1 VLLDNEMEGCRLNMV
16 FLNSLEKRVEED
28 RVLNAQVSIGESQGC
43 WYVGWQETKEDG
55 RMVQET
61 WFEGASWE
69 EMLTAFRQHIFAKQC
84 DGFIPIVEAAI
95 LPEITLLDR
104 RTAKLQLLAYYSELH
119 PNEELYEELRQWR
132 LKQSSK
138 EGKIPFMVATN
149 RLLRLVSVF
158 LPHTLD
164 ELRQLPGFG
173 ANKSAAY
180 GEELLGITLS
190 HERLTSFPLYWVKE
204 TINPVEFNNWLEQE
218 KESKRKSIENKQ
230 DIKRKLLEAISR
242 GDGLEALREQTQL
255 QRRELLI
262 LMEELDR
269 EGYDMEP
276 YIEIIL
282 QNVPNEEQ
290 ALAWEAFEQK
300 GDRYLKPIL
309 QAVYQPE
316 ILEGKEVDRIY
327 EWLRLLRMKFR
338 RVQAEQAVEAG

>member
-1 VLLDNEMEGCRLNMV
+1 MV

-55 RMVQET
+55 RLVQET
-61 WFEGASWE
+61 WFEGTGWE
-69 EMLTAFRQHIFAKQC
+69 DMLVAFREHLIAKQS
-84 DGFIPIVEAAI
+84 DGFNPIIEAAI
-95 LPEITLLDR
+95 VPEIKVLDS
-104 RTAKLQLLAYYSELH
+104 RTERLQLLTYYSELH
-119 PNEELYEELRQWR
+119 PNDGLYEELRKWR

-158 LPHTLD
+158 LPHTLE
-164 ELRQLPGFG
+164 ELRQLPGLG
-173 ANKSAAY
+173 ATKSAAY
-180 GEELLGITLS
+180 GQELLSLTNG
-190 HERLTSFPLYWVKE
+190 HERITSFPLHWVKE
-204 TINPVEFNNWLEQE
+204 TINPVEFNSWLVQE

-255 QRRELLI
+255 QRRELLV

-282 QNVPNEEQ
+282 QNVPEEEQ

-309 QAVYQPE
+309 QAVYHPE
-316 ILEGKEVDRIY
+316 ALEGKEVDRIY
-327 EWLRLLRMKFR
+327 EWLRLLRMKYR
-338 RVQAEQAVEAG
+338 HVQVQAEQAVEAG